1 MEADYLREQE
11 SESAGARGFSQLVN
25 GMNVYRVEVVR
36 LKDRNA
42 DKVFEKLQRKI
53 SRGKT
58 LGRHDVFPL
67 LLTPLMS
74 GKMEMSQRIYQGME
88 FLQCKELKAG
98 DEDRK
103 RMQSVLYALAVK
115 FLDRDELA
123 MIKERIGMTVL
134 GKMLFEDGVE
144 KGIEK
149 GIEQGIFR
157 SDVNFEII
165 NLLVR
170 EQGNILMNT
179 NLRSAYSFVEVYES
193 IMFVYMRG
201 ISTERGQE
209 ILENFI
215 KEYRSQK

>member
-42 DKVFEKLQRKI
+42 GKVFEKLRRKI

-115 FLDRDELA
+115 FLDRNELA

-149 GIEQGIFR
+149 GIEQGIEKGVQQGLGR
-157 SDVNFEII
+157 ANALNMKLADAGRADDIIRAASD
-165 NLLVR
+165 R
-170 EQGNILMNT
+170 TYQEQL
-179 NLRSAYSFVEVYES
+179 FKE
-193 IMFVYMRG
+193 FG
-201 ISTERGQE
+201 I
-209 ILENFI
+209 
-215 KEYRSQK
+215 

>member
-74 GKMEMSQRIYQGME
+74 GKMEMSQRIYRAWSFFSVRNSKQGM
-88 FLQCKELKAG
+88 
-98 DEDRK
+98 R
-103 RMQSVLYALAVK
+103 
-115 FLDRDELA
+115 
-123 MIKERIGMTVL
+123 
-134 GKMLFEDGVE
+134 
-144 KGIEK
+144 IEK
-149 GIEQGIFR
+149 ECSQ
-157 SDVNFEII
+157 
-165 NLLVR
+165 
-170 EQGNILMNT
+170 
-179 NLRSAYSFVEVYES
+179 YC
-193 IMFVYMRG
+193 MRW
-201 ISTERGQE
+201 Q
-209 ILENFI
+209 
-215 KEYRSQK
+215 

>member
-103 RMQSVLYALAVK
+103 RMQSVLYALAIK

-149 GIEQGIFR
+149 GIEQGIEKGVQQGLGR
-157 SDVNFEII
+157 ANALNVKLADAGRADDIIRAASD
-165 NLLVR
+165 R
-170 EQGNILMNT
+170 TYQEQL
-179 NLRSAYSFVEVYES
+179 FKE
-193 IMFVYMRG
+193 FG
-201 ISTERGQE
+201 I
-209 ILENFI
+209 
-215 KEYRSQK
+215 

>member
-149 GIEQGIFR
+149 GIEQGIEKG
-157 SDVNFEII
+157 VH
-165 NLLVR
+165 
-170 EQGNILMNT
+170 
-179 NLRSAYSFVEVYES
+179 
-193 IMFVYMRG
+193 RG
-201 ISTERGQE
+201 WGAQMH
-209 ILENFI
+209 
-215 KEYRSQK
+215 

>member
-1 MEADYLREQE
+1 MRTLQLVRIKKAKSYDVPVTTTVICTSRVKILKKE
-11 SESAGARGFSQLVN
+11 LVN

-36 LKDRNA
+36 LKDRSA
-42 DKVFEKLQRKI
+42 DKVFEKLRRKI

-149 GIEQGIFR
+149 GIEQGIEKGVQQGLGR
-157 SDVNFEII
+157 ANALNVKLADAGRADDIIRAASD
-165 NLLVR
+165 R
-170 EQGNILMNT
+170 TYQEQL
-179 NLRSAYSFVEVYES
+179 FKE
-193 IMFVYMRG
+193 FG
-201 ISTERGQE
+201 I
-209 ILENFI
+209 
-215 KEYRSQK
+215 